1 MVPDLRR
8 EDGGINMWVVLHDK
22 HDQEF
27 IVNFDKVVAVI
38 ATKELTT
45 VSFGKQ
51 CIIVKETAE
60 EIYDRIRSNRS

>member
-1 MVPDLRR
+1 
-8 EDGGINMWVVLHDK
+8 MWIILHDK

-27 IVNFDKVVAVI
+27 IVNFDKVVAII
-38 ATKELTT
+38 ATKEYTT

-60 EIYDRIRSNRS
+60 EIFDRIWSSRR

>member
-1 MVPDLRR
+1 
-8 EDGGINMWVVLHDK
+8 MWIILHDK
-22 HDQEF
+22 HGQEL
-27 IVNFDKVVAVI
+27 IVNFDNVIAVI

-60 EIYDRIRSNRS
+60 EIYQMIRSKS